1 MNSIRNQLA
10 LSTSMSSRSFLILL
24 GELKRQKKFQSL
36 FLRLF
41 PTKSILFQMMREV
54 DIDGNGRIDDVEF
67 IQFART
73 LLNDRRQHPKTELE
87 DALKVGLV

>member
-1 MNSIRNQLA
+1 
-10 LSTSMSSRSFLILL
+10 
-24 GELKRQKKFQSL
+24 
-36 FLRLF
+36 
-41 PTKSILFQMMREV
+41 MMREV

>member
-1 MNSIRNQLA
+1 
-10 LSTSMSSRSFLILL
+10 
-24 GELKRQKKFQSL
+24 
-36 FLRLF
+36 
-41 PTKSILFQMMREV
+41 MMREV

-87 DALKVGLV
+87 DALKVSLVKARLIVSKALTGNPVILIY

>member
-1 MNSIRNQLA
+1 
-10 LSTSMSSRSFLILL
+10 
-24 GELKRQKKFQSL
+24 
-36 FLRLF
+36 
-41 PTKSILFQMMREV
+41 MMREV

-87 DALKVGLV
+87 DAIKVSWSNTRRNLKNTL